1 MFLMSI
7 HPSAVISPE
16 AKISP
21 DAMIGP
27 YAVIDG
33 PVSIGPGCII
43 HSGAKLLGH
52 LTLGARN
59 VVHSTAVLGDWPQ
72 DRKYKGEHS
81 EVLIGNDNIFREGVT
96 VHRGT
101 GLNTKTLIRNRCYL
115 MVNSHVGHNCIVDD
129 DVTLVNGALLGG
141 HVHIAERAII
151 GGNTAVHQFC
161 RIGRLSMLSNACCM
175 NVDVPPFFTS
185 MTTNT
190 LTQLNAVGL
199 RRSGMTKE
207 SIDAIRKMFQLA
219 FRDTRGLSLLQALEN
234 LPGDIIH
241 VSEVQ
246 EVVAFCKSTKRGIAK
261 FQAWSDRN
269 ISRPAE
275 PEEE

>member
-1 MFLMSI
+1 MSI

-21 DAMIGP
+21 EVMIGP
-27 YAVIDG
+27 YVVIDG
-33 PVSIGPGCII
+33 RVSIGHGCII
-43 HSGAKLLGH
+43 HSGAKLLGR

-72 DRKYKGEHS
+72 DRKYKGEPS
-81 EVLIGNDNIFREGVT
+81 EVLIGDDNVFREGVT

-101 GLNTKTLIRNRCYL
+101 GLNSRTVIGNRCYF
-115 MVNSHVGHNCIVDD
+115 MVNSHVGHNCVVQD

-141 HVHIAERAII
+141 HVHVAERAII

-161 RIGRLSMLSNACCM
+161 RVGRLAMLSNACCM
-175 NVDVPPFFTS
+175 NVDVPPFFIA
-185 MTTNT
+185 MATNT

-199 RRSGMTKE
+199 RRSGMPKE
-207 SIDAIRKMFQLA
+207 SINAIRKMFQLA
-219 FRDTRGLSLLQALEN
+219 FRDMRGLSLSHTLEN
-234 LPGDIIH
+234 LPPDILH
-241 VSEVQ
+241 VPEVQ
-246 EVVAFCKSTKRGIAK
+246 EVIAFCKSSKRGIAK

-275 PEEE
+275 SEEE